1 MPISKQLNGALLNG
15 LSPKVHSSPVTS
27 NERGFSDSR
36 KGGINSVASSVVSVK
51 VPTISNKVIDEV
63 QTFNLL
69 TEVVTDSNTSTKT
82 FTIHTGLPESEPTVL
97 LTSEFNPLYESGYR
111 SKQGTSISL
120 KEGSKIV
127 NAKAATTMLSNS
139 PDVKSVIEVNK
150 QDLQSYI
157 NEENEFLGQ
166 LITRTD
172 SVLTTFDVGLY
183 SPGFYGTLSF
193 KNTLTRNGYSS
204 QKIENFS
211 STKLWQQSLIETKK
225 SLLSHTSDFI
235 SQDFVRSS
243 VDNDYDS
250 LKISDIDVAPN
261 NIKKLWLNPY
271 NNNSLSDYEKSQFVN
286 LKYANV
292 AEKMIVAEGGFVGE
306 YDRQDSSTGQ
316 LFFSNQILHSFE
328 DSGKDISIL
337 SNMLFKEASYSS
349 FLGKKDNLDVLQ
361 SKFGYTVST
370 TGDNFLMWDYVIGQ
384 ASKSATDFFKTPVG
398 NGNSLISFSQN
409 LIPNGQDSY
418 KVLTFENDFIENTN
432 TTPGTYY
439 FVDSSLS
446 TADGKNFDL
455 SRLDHLI
462 NLSNSAH
469 DTTKMIIEMLGHE
482 LRPFNGNP
490 LEDLTGLGE
499 AYPKKETADVFD
511 LEGLVNRL
519 SGVTQTYQK
528 CLKISSDSIQS
539 LQTTLFL
546 GFFSKEEF
554 LGVRLVA
561 LLCKSLVSP
570 VASYATTAKKIKPLM
585 FQWLMSI
592 VMKEVQGSNNSG
604 DGPLLKT
611 LIASQFS
618 SVRIS
623 PSSEE
628 IAAATDE
635 ARTIPITTGT
645 APYIGDTSAL
655 KDVTVDYGT
664 MEDLWSWLAV
674 NYNDDGNSGYTYWRD
689 NLTSAMGNPTD
700 ARPNGKLDRDLYNEA
715 WDALRLYL
723 SSREEELSYEI
734 STERRQAYNGYTLSV
749 AGRLFSI
756 DESKGLW
763 RVMIDIL
770 KTVYTNSDLYT
781 NSTTNY
787 SSISR
792 DHYLYTYF
800 DLMLRI
806 IAAQTPENILGTYTT
821 DYQYK
826 TNNISAQNYT
836 EDAITIHETGF
847 LIDKPSRD
855 SLNQTYNASLLSK
868 GFTASQTV
876 NKLSAAISTL
886 AHEEESIVN
895 EIGLFRRYFL
905 ALGASLNQY
914 KSFLFNNFQSHLS
927 KLSDLFQQDA
937 SLEDKKKNALI
948 NLTFS
953 QGQIKLSKYCIS
965 EMSDRLNQNSE
976 ISAKL
981 KSIPAFSAFP
991 NDFIDYMPVNETELV
1006 SYTMLSPYFKSN
1018 EFLKAKGNN
1027 KKLMSV
1033 GIPPKLIQKLVSSVR
1048 LSTNIQ
1054 NGMKQ
1059 GIVRIKLY
1067 KLDRLHPDIV
1077 FLPQTYLFDMNRYP
1091 TRVISNWNYDA
1102 FYSDETNILSMP
1114 SKVVKPDG
1122 TIVLHRDFTQSFPAD
1137 LYGDYLSD
1145 EDKVQMYANHCKSF
1159 LSEEY
1164 LRWFTDCR
1172 FDETRYNN
1180 FSKLSGVLSG
1190 MEQQFQAYINIVTNS
1205 VTAQTATT
1213 AQNTVTAQF
1222 TDPVSG
1228 NPLIIP
1234 VNPKEGALGSSSK
1247 KYVIP
1252 MNDTIRTFFMN
1263 ETFLSDT
1270 SIYKRRISYPKK
1282 FDRVFNI
1289 IVDPDDFIVDESMST
1304 KATIDALVNLGVLVG
1319 GSLGDIKIPYRH
1331 RDKSPDD
1338 ITLDEYFVTVEPYD
1352 YVQEYGE

>member
-446 TADGKNFDL
+446 TADGKNFDQIG
-455 SRLDHLI
+455 R
-462 NLSNSAH
+462 AH
-469 DTTKMIIEMLGHE
+469 
-482 LRPFNGNP
+482 
-490 LEDLTGLGE
+490 
-499 AYPKKETADVFD
+499 V
-511 LEGLVNRL
+511 
-519 SGVTQTYQK
+519 
-528 CLKISSDSIQS
+528 
-539 LQTTLFL
+539 
-546 GFFSKEEF
+546 
-554 LGVRLVA
+554 
-561 LLCKSLVSP
+561 
-570 VASYATTAKKIKPLM
+570 
-585 FQWLMSI
+585 
-592 VMKEVQGSNNSG
+592 
-604 DGPLLKT
+604 
-611 LIASQFS
+611 
-618 SVRIS
+618 
-623 PSSEE
+623 
-628 IAAATDE
+628 
-635 ARTIPITTGT
+635 
-645 APYIGDTSAL
+645 
-655 KDVTVDYGT
+655 
-664 MEDLWSWLAV
+664 
-674 NYNDDGNSGYTYWRD
+674 
-689 NLTSAMGNPTD
+689 
-700 ARPNGKLDRDLYNEA
+700 
-715 WDALRLYL
+715 
-723 SSREEELSYEI
+723 
-734 STERRQAYNGYTLSV
+734 
-749 AGRLFSI
+749 
-756 DESKGLW
+756 
-763 RVMIDIL
+763 
-770 KTVYTNSDLYT
+770 
-781 NSTTNY
+781 
-787 SSISR
+787 
-792 DHYLYTYF
+792 
-800 DLMLRI
+800 
-806 IAAQTPENILGTYTT
+806 
-821 DYQYK
+821 
-826 TNNISAQNYT
+826 
-836 EDAITIHETGF
+836 
-847 LIDKPSRD
+847 
-855 SLNQTYNASLLSK
+855 
-868 GFTASQTV
+868 
-876 NKLSAAISTL
+876 
-886 AHEEESIVN
+886 
-895 EIGLFRRYFL
+895 
-905 ALGASLNQY
+905 
-914 KSFLFNNFQSHLS
+914 
-927 KLSDLFQQDA
+927 
-937 SLEDKKKNALI
+937 
-948 NLTFS
+948 
-953 QGQIKLSKYCIS
+953 
-965 EMSDRLNQNSE
+965 
-976 ISAKL
+976 
-981 KSIPAFSAFP
+981 
-991 NDFIDYMPVNETELV
+991 
-1006 SYTMLSPYFKSN
+1006 
-1018 EFLKAKGNN
+1018 
-1027 KKLMSV
+1027 
-1033 GIPPKLIQKLVSSVR
+1033 
-1048 LSTNIQ
+1048 
-1054 NGMKQ
+1054 
-1059 GIVRIKLY
+1059 
-1067 KLDRLHPDIV
+1067 
-1077 FLPQTYLFDMNRYP
+1077 
-1091 TRVISNWNYDA
+1091 
-1102 FYSDETNILSMP
+1102 
-1114 SKVVKPDG
+1114 
-1122 TIVLHRDFTQSFPAD
+1122 
-1137 LYGDYLSD
+1137 
-1145 EDKVQMYANHCKSF
+1145 
-1159 LSEEY
+1159 
-1164 LRWFTDCR
+1164 
-1172 FDETRYNN
+1172 
-1180 FSKLSGVLSG
+1180 
-1190 MEQQFQAYINIVTNS
+1190 
-1205 VTAQTATT
+1205 
-1213 AQNTVTAQF
+1213 
-1222 TDPVSG
+1222 
-1228 NPLIIP
+1228 
-1234 VNPKEGALGSSSK
+1234 
-1247 KYVIP
+1247 
-1252 MNDTIRTFFMN
+1252 
-1263 ETFLSDT
+1263 
-1270 SIYKRRISYPKK
+1270 
-1282 FDRVFNI
+1282 
-1289 IVDPDDFIVDESMST
+1289 
-1304 KATIDALVNLGVLVG
+1304 
-1319 GSLGDIKIPYRH
+1319 
-1331 RDKSPDD
+1331 
-1338 ITLDEYFVTVEPYD
+1338 
-1352 YVQEYGE
+1352 